1 MTLDLRRQGSVEED
15 MVFFAM
21 PYEDKELPN
30 GRTENFDDLYEGHFE
45 DWIRNWELRA
55 ERADKVPGTTESAM
69 DVAWSGIDRAGIV
82 VADLSVP
89 STSVAMELA
98 WALCLRKRLVVIA
111 HKGAQVPSNAL
122 GQFRVVWYEWSVR
135 GLFELRK
142 SLRAEIEAL
151 RRQPR
156 APEMDLR
163 PYTPEDRQRAR
174 ARVEEVSEDHI
185 RVRDLRN
192 PRRIAEMHKR
202 DIGYHETIPDH
213 MSQRFHVGRDYPG
226 FFVYRDNVLVFTQ
239 QEGEDPWDGWERTYQ
254 RGAVFTAR
262 VYQVNNAGVWV
273 ELPGGGRSR
282 MRAHEAAGLKENDE
296 VQVAIR
302 WIDRMRQRIEIGAA
316 NPPAGTSVAAPAV
329 ALPALS
335 LDDYPR
341 PGERQGATVAVV
353 NESFVLVRLDD
364 HPEVPTLA
372 LLHARRMLP
381 ALREELEA
389 GRLAEGR
396 RVLVDVEEVGPSRTK
411 PGRVDIR
418 VREVEGELPPEGG
431 SVAEVPA
438 W

>member
-21 PYEDKELPN
+21 PYGDKELPN
-30 GRTENFDDLYEGHFE
+30 GNTENFDDLYEGHFE
-45 DWIRNWELRA
+45 DWIRNWDLRA
-55 ERADKVPGTTESAM
+55 ERADKVAGTTESAM

-111 HKGAQVPSNAL
+111 HKGALVPSNAL

-135 GLFELRK
+135 GLFELRT
-142 SLRAEIEAL
+142 SLQSEIEAL
-151 RRQPR
+151 RRQR
-156 APEMDLR
+156 REPEMDLR
-163 PYTPEDRQRAR
+163 PYMPEDRQRAR
-174 ARVEEVSEDHI
+174 AKVEEAGEDHI
-185 RVRDLRN
+185 RVRDVRN

-202 DIGYHETIPDH
+202 DVGYHETIPDQ
-213 MSQRFHVGRDYPG
+213 MSQRYHVGRDIPG

-239 QEGEDPWDGWERTYQ
+239 QEGEDPWDTWERTYQ
-254 RGAVFTAR
+254 RGSVFTAR
-262 VYQVNNAGVWV
+262 VHLVNNAGVWV

-282 MRAHEAAGLKENDE
+282 LRQHEAVGLKENDE
-296 VQVAIR
+296 VPVVIR
-302 WIDRMRQRIEIGAA
+302 WVDRVRQRIEIGAA
-316 NPPAGTSVAAPAV
+316 NQPATAAVPGPA
-329 ALPALS
+329 PS

-364 HPEVPTLA
+364 HPELPTLA
-372 LLHARRMLP
+372 LLHARRMSP
-381 ALREELEA
+381 SLREDLEA
-389 GRLAEGR
+389 GRVTEGR
-396 RVLVDVEEVGPSRTK
+396 RVVVDVEEVGPSRTK
-411 PGRVDIR
+411 PGRTDIR
-418 VREVEGELPPEGG
+418 VREVESELPPESGT
-431 SVAEVPA
+431 VAEAAA